1 MKAKK
6 IMFLLLASLVWG
18 ACTSDDENAGEGNGN
33 GNDNGNGNGQKLTYV
48 TTPQEEPPVWQMD
61 WSYNQER
68 PNWSEADVSTYENW
82 TTLNVTIEEALQ
94 PYLSKDDMMAVFVN
108 GELRGMASHPAII
121 VGDEEALSNMF
132 VMAVYGN
139 ETGTVKIS
147 LSYYCKKLN
156 QVFTLSED
164 IDLSSDV
171 SIGTDEDFI
180 PPFTLG
186 SAKYPVT
193 KTVVAEQYLMLA
205 DITPIEGN
213 LLGAFVGDECRGH
226 VTLSELGSTRLV
238 IYGRKAGESVTL
250 KYYDAISG
258 LLFTIPDAVKL

>member
-61 WSYNQER
+61 WSYNQEKPR
-68 PNWSEADVSTYENW
+68 WTKPDESLYETSTPL
-82 TTLNVTIEEALQ
+82 TVTIEEALQ
-94 PYLSKDDMMAVFVN
+94 PYVSKDDMMAVFIN
-108 GELRGMASHPAII
+108 GELRGLATQPAVI
-121 VGDEEALSNMF
+121 VGDEQATSHLF
-132 VMAVYGN
+132 VMRAYGN

-147 LSYYCKKLN
+147 LRYYCKKLN
-156 QVFTLSED
+156 HIFTLSQ
-164 IDLSSDV
+164 DLDLTSDE
-171 SIGTDEDFI
+171 SLGTDEDFI

>member
-6 IMFLLLASLVWG
+6 IMFLLLASLPLFWG
-18 ACTSDDENAGEGNGN
+18 ACSNDDENAGGGNG
-33 GNDNGNGNGQKLTYV
+33 NGNGNGQKMTYV
-48 TTPQEEPPVWQMD
+48 ATPQEEPPVWQMD

-139 ETGTVKIS
+139 ETGTVKVS

-213 LLGAFVGDECRGH
+213 LLGAFVGNECRGL
-226 VTLSELGSTRLV
+226 VMISDSSNTPLV
-238 IYGRKAGESVTL
+238 IYGRNTGESVTL
-250 KYYDAISG
+250 KYYDALTAQ
-258 LLFTIPDAVKL
+258 LLTIADALKL

>member
-61 WSYNQER
+61 WSYNQEKPR
-68 PNWSEADVSTYENW
+68 WTKPDESLYETSTPL
-82 TTLNVTIEEALQ
+82 TVTIEEALQ
-94 PYLSKDDMMAVFVN
+94 PYVSKDDMMAVFIN
-108 GELRGMASHPAII
+108 GELRGLATQPAVI
-121 VGDEEALSNMF
+121 VGDEQATSHLF
-132 VMAVYGN
+132 VMRAYGN

-156 QVFTLSED
+156 HIFTLSQ
-164 IDLSSDV
+164 DLNLNSDE
-171 SIGTDEDFI
+171 SLGTDEDFI

-213 LLGAFVGDECRGH
+213 LLGAFVGDECRGK
-226 VTLSELGSTRLV
+226 VALSASGNTPLV
-238 IYGRKAGESVTL
+238 IYGRNPGETVTL
-250 KYYDAISG
+250 KYYDAIGG